1 MFDTGVSVGH
11 IRAAIATIETLVEE
25 ETGMFPTQHVRQR
38 RPWAVHT
45 RTSDPVKSHLN
56 ALVARHGC
64 SESEVVHSILSHH
77 FGCDPHT
84 GLELPPG
91 PDAESGSGQ
100 RGPAGL
106 AS

>member
-1 MFDTGVSVGH
+1 
-11 IRAAIATIETLVEE
+11 
-25 ETGMFPTQHVRQR
+25 MFPMHHFRHR
-38 RPWAVHT
+38 RPWAVQI
-45 RTSDPVKSHLN
+45 RTSDPVKNHLI
-56 ALVARHGC
+56 ALVARLGC
-64 SESEVVHSILSHH
+64 SESEAVHSILSHP

-91 PDAESGSGQ
+91 PDAEPGSGQ

>member
-1 MFDTGVSVGH
+1 MFDTGVSVGQSH
-11 IRAAIATIETLVEE
+11 AAIATTETLVEE
-25 ETGMFPTQHVRQR
+25 ETGMFPTQHVRHR
-38 RPWAVHT
+38 RPWAVQT
-45 RTSDPVKSHLN
+45 RTSDPVKNHLI
-56 ALVARHGC
+56 ALVARLGC